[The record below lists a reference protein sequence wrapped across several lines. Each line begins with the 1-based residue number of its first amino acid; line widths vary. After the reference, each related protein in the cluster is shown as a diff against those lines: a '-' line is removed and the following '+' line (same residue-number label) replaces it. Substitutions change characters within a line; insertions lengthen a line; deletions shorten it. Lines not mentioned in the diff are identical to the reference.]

1 MIDIEVDIR
10 KTLTD
15 RGRSFTLQAR
25 FDSRDDFIVLFG
37 PSGSGKS
44 LTLQSIAGLAAP
56 EAGKIRVGGRTLFDS
71 DKRVCV
77 PIQQRNVGY
86 LFQDYA
92 LFPHLT
98 VMENV
103 GFGLKSWWQP
113 GMPIRVR
120 QRVED
125 MLEIFEL
132 ARHANALPRDLS
144 GGQRQRVALARALIR
159 KPDLLLLDEPFTA
172 LNPLLR
178 ARMRSELMRIQ
189 QQFQVPVLLITH
201 DQDDVEAFGETLV
214 VYDGGSVRSVS
225 PFKKLRQSG
234 TYAGREQTVG
244 EMLLGL
250 SSAAVCPNAT

>member
-15 RGRSFTLQAR
+15 RGRRFTLQAR
-25 FDSRDDFIVLFG
+25 FESCDNFIVLFG

-44 LTLQSIAGLAAP
+44 LTLQSIAGLVSP
-56 EAGKIRVGGRTLFDS
+56 EAGTIRVGGRTLFDS
-71 DKRVCV
+71 DKRVRV

-98 VMENV
+98 VTENV
-103 GFGLKSWWQP
+103 GFGLESWWQP
-113 GMPIRVR
+113 GMPVRVR
-120 QRVED
+120 QRVGD

-132 ARHANALPRDLS
+132 TRQANALPRDLS

-201 DQDDVEAFGETLV
+201 DEDDVAAFGETLV
-214 VYDGGSVRSVS
+214 VYDAGNVRSVW
-225 PFKKLRQSG
+225 PFKRLRQSA
-234 TYAGREQTVG
+234 TYAGRDQTVG

-250 SSAAVCPNAT
+250 SPPAACPNAT

>member
-44 LTLQSIAGLAAP
+44 LTLQSIAGLVAP
-56 EAGKIRVGGRTLFDS
+56 EGGTIRVGGRTLFDS
-71 DKRVCV
+71 ANRVSV

-98 VMENV
+98 VAENI

-113 GMPIRVR
+113 GMPGRLRRRVD
-120 QRVED
+120 E
-125 MLEIFEL
+125 MLEVFEL
-132 ARHANALPRDLS
+132 TRQADALPRDLS
-144 GGQRQRVALARALIR
+144 GGQRQRVALARALI
-159 KPDLLLLDEPFTA
+159 
-172 LNPLLR
+172 
-178 ARMRSELMRIQ
+178 
-189 QQFQVPVLLITH
+189 
-201 DQDDVEAFGETLV
+201 
-214 VYDGGSVRSVS
+214 
-225 PFKKLRQSG
+225 
-234 TYAGREQTVG
+234 
-244 EMLLGL
+244 
-250 SSAAVCPNAT
+250 

>member
-10 KTLTD
+10 KTLSD
-15 RGRSFTLQAR
+15 CGRSFTLQAQ

-44 LTLQSIAGLAAP
+44 LTLQSIAGLVAP
-56 EAGKIRVGGRTLFDS
+56 EAGVIRVGGRTLFDS
-71 DKRVCV
+71 DNRVSV

-98 VMENV
+98 VAENV

-113 GMPIRVR
+113 GMPAR
-120 QRVED
+120 QRRRVAE

-132 ARHANALPRDLS
+132 ARHVDALPRDLS

-159 KPDLLLLDEPFTA
+159 KPDLLLLDEPFAA

-178 ARMRSELMRIQ
+178 ARMRGELMRIQ
-189 QQFQVPVLLITH
+189 EQFQIPVLLITH
-201 DQDDVEAFGETLV
+201 DEDDVEAFGDTLV
-214 VYDGGSVRSVS
+214 MYDAGHVRSVW

-234 TYAGREQTVG
+234 SDESRARTAGEL
-244 EMLLGL
+244 LLGL
-250 SSAAVCPNAT
+250 SSPGPCGATA

>member
-44 LTLQSIAGLAAP
+44 LTLQSIAGLVTP
-56 EAGKIRVGGRTLFDS
+56 EAGTIRVGGRTLFDGNR
-71 DKRVCV
+71 RVCV

-98 VMENV
+98 VAENV

-113 GMPIRVR
+113 GLPARLRRRVD
-120 QRVED
+120 E
-125 MLEIFEL
+125 MLEVFEL
-132 ARHANALPRDLS
+132 TRQADALPRDLS

-159 KPDLLLLDEPFTA
+159 KPDLLLLDEPFAA

-189 QQFQVPVLLITH
+189 QQFRVPVLLITH
-201 DQDDVEAFGETLV
+201 DEDDVEAFGETLV
-214 VYDGGSVRSVS
+214 MYDAGNVRSVW

-234 TYAGREQTVG
+234 ADAGGQSVG
-244 EMLLGL
+244 EMLAGL
-250 SSAAVCPNAT
+250 SSPVASAGAA

>member
-1 MIDIEVDIR
+1 MIDIHVDIR
-10 KTLTD
+10 KTLKD
-15 RGRSFTLQAR
+15 GGRSFTLQAR
-25 FDSRDDFIVLFG
+25 FDSADDFIVLFG

-44 LTLQSIAGLAAP
+44 LTLQSIAGLVAP
-56 EAGKIRVGGRTLFDS
+56 EGGTIRVGGRTLFDS
-71 DKRVCV
+71 DHGVSV

-98 VMENV
+98 VAENV

-113 GMPIRVR
+113 GMPTRLR
-120 QRVED
+120 QRVGE

-132 ARHANALPRDLS
+132 ARHAGAMPRDLS

-159 KPDLLLLDEPFTA
+159 KPDLLLLDEPFAA

-201 DQDDVEAFGETLV
+201 DEDDVEAFGETLV
-214 VYDGGSVRSVS
+214 MYDAGNVRSVW

-234 TYAGREQTVG
+234 TDAGRDQTVS

-250 SSAAVCPNAT
+250 SSSGLGCAVA